1 MLSVSELNEQA
12 KTLLETTFSYVEVEG
27 EISRITK
34 HASGHWYFT
43 LKDAKASI
51 SAVIYKF
58 NNEKLKFD
66 IKDSM
71 KVIIYGKISLYSPSG
86 SYQLIATSIRPSGDG
101 ELELAFKQL
110 KERLEKEGLF
120 EISNKKSLPKFPKK
134 IGIITSKTS
143 AALQDMLKIINQRW
157 ILSEIFIFDSLTQGE
172 NAPLALIKALKKADS
187 YGLDVIVLARG
198 GGSREDL
205 WCFNDESLAREIYI
219 SKTPIISAIG
229 HEIDYVISDFV
240 ADFRA
245 PTPSAAMTSLLP
257 DMNEFMQMIDRY
269 LDAID
274 IAIKRVF
281 ERKESSLNMLKNRLS
296 KQILE
301 QKIDHKY
308 QILNNLN
315 LKLKNALNLK
325 ILKFENQISILN
337 KSFMQQER
345 FFDQI
350 SSFVRVLKD
359 GKMTNLNELKK
370 DDEVILSSIATT
382 KKAKIL

>member
-27 EISRITK
+27 EISRLTK

-66 IKDSM
+66 IKDGM

-172 NAPLALIKALKKADS
+172 NAPKALIKALKKADS

-205 WCFNDESLAREIYI
+205 WCFNDECLAREIYI

-229 HEIDYVISDFV
+229 HEIDYVITDFV

-337 KSFMQQER
+337 KSFMQQEG